1 MYTGSGCKM
10 YFLSLVTVKR
20 FKVTSFDLRWHNN
33 TVVTATTLG
42 AGPPHSKFQ
51 TLNLS
56 MKNKYRMLTHICG
69 IQNNHVDDL
78 ICKAKIETQT

>member
-1 MYTGSGCKM
+1 M

-20 FKVTSFDLRWHNN
+20 FKVTSFDLRWHND

>member
-1 MYTGSGCKM
+1 M
-10 YFLSLVTVKR
+10 YFLLLVTVKK
-20 FKVTSFDLRWHNN
+20 FKVTSFDLRWCNK

-42 AGPPHSKFQ
+42 AGSPHSKFQ

-56 MKNKYRMLTHICG
+56 MKNEYRMLTHICG
-69 IQNNHVDDL
+69 IQNNRVDDL

>member
-1 MYTGSGCKM
+1 M

-20 FKVTSFDLRWHNN
+20 FKVMSFDLGWCNN

-56 MKNKYRMLTHICG
+56 MKNKFRILTHICG
-69 IQNNHVDDL
+69 IQNNSVDDL
-78 ICKAKIETQT
+78 TCKAEIETQT